1 MKTVLII
8 GAGPAG
14 LTAAINAAKNGCRVT
29 IFEKQSRVGL
39 KLLASGGG
47 RCNLTNTL
55 DVPQFAEAFGRE
67 GRFALKA
74 LKLFPP
80 EKLREFF
87 AANGVETEATDG
99 FHVFPKSGNA
109 GDILAVLLNLCKGL
123 NIEIKT
129 SCKAEKLII
138 ENNQLKGIQT
148 ENGRVPGD
156 CVIIAGG
163 GKGYPKLGG
172 DGSAY
177 SLAEQAGH
185 KINTPLPAL
194 VGLRCVEEW
203 PGRCTG
209 ISFASVT
216 AAIGLP
222 KYRKNIC
229 KGELLFTHH
238 GVSGPAIID
247 LAGEVSRLL
256 TKTHEVPL
264 TINLFPEKTFEEWQE
279 SFKECQINSG
289 KKQIVSILAQDLPKA
304 LANEFC
310 VLAGIRPD
318 MKTAELKAEARD
330 KLCSLLNALQLKIK
344 STDGWDKAMLTSGGV
359 ALKKVNPDTLE
370 SRLLPNLFFAG
381 EVLDL
386 QGPCGGYNLQWAFAS
401 GTLVGSLLS
410 AGEKPRKSFEERF
423 QGFSPDPIP

>member
-1 MKTVLII
+1 MSSKVKTVLVT

-14 LTAAINAAKNGCRVT
+14 LTAALNAAKNGCRV
-29 IFEKQSRVGL
+29 IVFEKQNQSGL

-55 DVPQFAEAFGRE
+55 DVRRFSEAFGRE
-67 GRFALKA
+67 GRFTLKA
-74 LKLFPP
+74 LSLFPP

-87 AANGVETEATDG
+87 AGNGVETEAADG
-99 FHVFPKSGNA
+99 FHVFPESGHA
-109 GDILAVLLNLCKGL
+109 RDILTVLLNLCKKL
-123 NIEIKT
+123 NVEIKT
-129 SCKAEKLII
+129 SCKVEKLII
-138 ENNQLKGIQT
+138 EDNQLKGIQT
-148 ENGRVPGD
+148 EKGRVNGD
-156 CVIIAGG
+156 YVVIAGG

-177 SLAEQAGH
+177 LLAEQAGH
-185 KINTPLPAL
+185 KINTPFPAL

-209 ISFASVT
+209 ISFKSVS
-216 AAIGLP
+216 AAIDLP
-222 KYRKNIC
+222 KYRKKTC

-247 LAGEVSRLL
+247 LAGDVSCLL
-256 TKTHEVPL
+256 AKTHEVPL
-264 TINLFPEKTFEEWQE
+264 IVDLFPGITFEEWQKT
-279 SFKECQINSG
+279 FKKHQVNSG
-289 KKQIVSILAQDLPKA
+289 KKQIVSILAQYIPKA
-304 LANEFC
+304 LGNEFC
-310 VLAGIRPD
+310 CLNGIQPD
-318 MKTAELKAEARD
+318 IKIAELKAEARN
-330 KLCSLLNALQLKIK
+330 KLCSLLNALPLTIK

-401 GTLVGSLLS
+401 GALAGSNI
-410 AGEKPRKSFEERF
+410 K
-423 QGFSPDPIP
+423 